1 VTLSLNG
8 ILENEYRTTTKKLKG
23 VTVKKTIPSYPLRN
37 MADFSLRLVVNTHTI
52 KTRTKPPTTPK
63 IMGVLFEDLSL
74 LYY

>member
-1 VTLSLNG
+1 
-8 ILENEYRTTTKKLKG
+8 
-23 VTVKKTIPSYPLRN
+23 

-74 LYY
+74 LLTGGVSTGGGASSVELTSGVSLAGGASAVELMKGDNP